1 MLSGFSLRFWNGESR
16 DSSLLKMV
24 SPTKFWWV
32 PIQKSKDWRS
42 WETLQC
48 APDDCCASGSK
59 VKKILSKQFSN
70 KGHGWNYCFECNKK
84 QHYYWI
90 MLENIV
96 SVSCRSQIAFDRWPC
111 KWIRIIFSS
120 VNMCTKLE
128 KDTLYGR
135 MVFTKLFLHVPT
147 SENQ

>member
-1 MLSGFSLRFWNGESR
+1 M
-16 DSSLLKMV
+16 
-24 SPTKFWWV
+24 
-32 PIQKSKDWRS
+32 KSKDWRS

-48 APDDCCASGSK
+48 TPDDCCASGSK
-59 VKKILSKQFSN
+59 FKKKNKQFSN

-96 SVSCRSQIAFDRWPC
+96 SVSCRSQKAFDRWPC

-128 KDTLYGR
+128 KDTLYGVHKVIPKR
-135 MVFTKLFLHVPT
+135 ANNDLWPLKINKGCPLIMDNIYFISDFVIWKGRIEQG
-147 SENQ
+147 SW

>member
-1 MLSGFSLRFWNGESR
+1 MQKYWIKHTNQRTEGPERHSNVHL
-16 DSSLLKMV
+16 MIV
-24 SPTKFWWV
+24 VQVAAKF
-32 PIQKSKDWRS
+32 
-42 WETLQC
+42 
-48 APDDCCASGSK
+48 
-59 VKKILSKQFSN
+59 KKNKQFSN

-96 SVSCRSQIAFDRWPC
+96 SVSCWSQIAFDRWPC

-128 KDTLYGR
+128 KDTLYGVHKVIPKR
-135 MVFTKLFLHVPT
+135 ANNDLWPLKINKGCPLIMDNIYFIPDSVIWKGRI
-147 SENQ
+147 